1 VPKTEIRPDVLI
13 EHRLVIDTIEVIAS
27 IALVVSM
34 VDSSISSHLLFFK
47 NSWSDATYVYKVHTH
62 THVYTIKCYGD
73 KCIDIISLTCMIASV

>member
-1 VPKTEIRPDVLI
+1 MPKTEIRPDVLI

-47 NSWSDATYVYKVHTH
+47 NSLSDATYVYKVHTH
-62 THVYTIKCYGD
+62 THVYTYNKM
-73 KCIDIISLTCMIASV
+73 LW